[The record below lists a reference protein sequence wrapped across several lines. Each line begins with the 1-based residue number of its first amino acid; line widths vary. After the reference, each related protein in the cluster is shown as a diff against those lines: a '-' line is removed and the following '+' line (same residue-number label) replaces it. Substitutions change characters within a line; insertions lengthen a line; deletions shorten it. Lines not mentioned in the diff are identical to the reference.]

1 MLGLSPLKTKVSG
14 ESKGSLMSSD
24 NIFSKRTFQEKVVQ
38 ALLLDKMWAQNFIEI
53 LNVNESFDYAPLKVL
68 ATEYVGYYT
77 KYKEFPSIELLKM
90 VVSDNYSEP
99 NDLLLRTQS
108 VAILEKIE
116 KGEDISDL
124 SWVKE
129 RAFEFCK
136 QQNLKK
142 ALRESAELV
151 GTDNYE
157 KVIDIMKNAIA
168 AGLPNSTGHDYWEDF
183 DARYSETYR
192 NCVSTG
198 LWKLDEKKIMNGGL
212 GAGEIGVVVAPSGV
226 GKSHILVHLGA
237 SAMLQ
242 KKNVIYYTLELS
254 ERLVG
259 IRFDSHISDIPSSD
273 CIDNKQQ
280 VRDIIAPMKEHLGR
294 LIVKEY
300 PTRSITVNTIKNHIE
315 RQSYKGFRPDLIII
329 DYAGILRSTEK
340 FDLPRLEM
348 QYIVQEMRRLAK
360 ELQIPVWTA
369 LQANRQGAKEEII
382 DITSLSES
390 FGPAMEADFIVGLQR
405 PREKKFAGFGN
416 IFIAK
421 NRFGI
426 DGVRFPIQ
434 LDTSRSKLVILEQE
448 DGEGNEEGSDDGSEN
463 GNESNSFKRG
473 ILETAK
479 ESIRKRKEKLSF
491 NKIGSGE

>member
-212 GAGEIGVVVAPSGV
+212 GEGEIGVVVAPSGV

-273 CIDNKQQ
+273 CID
-280 VRDIIAPMKEHLGR
+280 GR
-294 LIVKEY
+294 LV
-300 PTRSITVNTIKNHIE
+300 
-315 RQSYKGFRPDLIII
+315 
-329 DYAGILRSTEK
+329 
-340 FDLPRLEM
+340 
-348 QYIVQEMRRLAK
+348 
-360 ELQIPVWTA
+360 
-369 LQANRQGAKEEII
+369 
-382 DITSLSES
+382 
-390 FGPAMEADFIVGLQR
+390 
-405 PREKKFAGFGN
+405 
-416 IFIAK
+416 
-421 NRFGI
+421 
-426 DGVRFPIQ
+426 
-434 LDTSRSKLVILEQE
+434 
-448 DGEGNEEGSDDGSEN
+448 
-463 GNESNSFKRG
+463 
-473 ILETAK
+473 
-479 ESIRKRKEKLSF
+479 
-491 NKIGSGE
+491 